1 MRKISLISM
10 FALLLF
16 LAACGNEDTATEEA
30 DNNLSTNRPK
40 EVTLEN
46 EAANDKYGE
55 LPQFTDV
62 QEGERVVVMETT
74 KGNIHIKLFPEYAPK
89 AVENF
94 VTHAQDG
101 YYDGLTF
108 HRVFNDF
115 MIQGGDPN
123 GNGSGGESIWGTPFE
138 DEFSDQLYH
147 FRGALSMANAGADTN
162 GSQFFIVQLA
172 TVPENI
178 KGSLSEYAETAAEAY
193 LEVGGTPWLD
203 GAHTVFG
210 QVIQGMDIVD
220 EIATVKADAN
230 GMPEEEIIIKTI
242 HVMN

>member
-1 MRKISLISM
+1 
-10 FALLLF
+10 
-16 LAACGNEDTATEEA
+16 
-30 DNNLSTNRPK
+30 
-40 EVTLEN
+40 
-46 EAANDKYGE
+46 
-55 LPQFTDV
+55 
-62 QEGERVVVMETT
+62 
-74 KGNIHIKLFPEYAPK
+74 
-89 AVENF
+89 
-94 VTHAQDG
+94 
-101 YYDGLTF
+101 
-108 HRVFNDF
+108 
-115 MIQGGDPN
+115 
-123 GNGSGGESIWGTPFE
+123 
-138 DEFSDQLYH
+138 
-147 FRGALSMANAGADTN
+147 MANAGADTN